1 MNRTFPRSR
10 INFTDLIFTAT
21 VGIRMRKMR
30 SALSALGIT
39 IGIASMVGILGISES
54 SKSELLARLDRL
66 GTNLLT
72 VQSGGGFGRGAGT
85 LPAEAAE
92 MISRIGPVETTSMI
106 SFVDTNVYK
115 NDLIPEGQ
123 TRGIT
128 VQAVDQKLLDVL
140 AGSISDGVWFD
151 DARASF
157 PNVIMGSVTAERLGI
172 NRVTGKQPIWL
183 GDQWFTVIGI
193 LNTFELAPDIDRAAL
208 IGHQAAEEYLDHENL
223 PTRVLVRIDPSKV
236 DQVNDVLA
244 ATANPEFPEEV
255 EVDKPTD
262 ALEAQEAAD
271 DTLTTLFL
279 GLGAV
284 ALLVGGVGIA
294 NVMVISVL
302 ERRGEI
308 GLRRALGATKQHIAS
323 QFLGEALL
331 LSLIGAVGGVIV
343 GILVTTIYAK
353 IKGWATIIPPEA
365 LIGAVLAALVIGCLA
380 GLYPA
385 RRAAALSPTEAL
397 RTT

>member
-1 MNRTFPRSR
+1 MNQTFPRSR

-92 MISRIGPVETTSMI
+92 MVSRIGPVETTSMI
-106 SFVDTNVYK
+106 SFVDANVYK

-128 VQAVDQKLLDVL
+128 VQAVDQKLLSVL

-157 PNVIMGSVTAERLGI
+157 PNVILGSVTADRLGI
-172 NRVTGKQPIWL
+172 NDVTGKQPIWL
-183 GDQWFTVIGI
+183 GSQWFTVIGI

-223 PTRVLVRIDPSKV
+223 PTRVLVRIDPSKI

-343 GILVTTIYAK
+343 GILVTAIYAK

-365 LIGAVLAALVIGCLA
+365 LIGAILAALVIGCLA